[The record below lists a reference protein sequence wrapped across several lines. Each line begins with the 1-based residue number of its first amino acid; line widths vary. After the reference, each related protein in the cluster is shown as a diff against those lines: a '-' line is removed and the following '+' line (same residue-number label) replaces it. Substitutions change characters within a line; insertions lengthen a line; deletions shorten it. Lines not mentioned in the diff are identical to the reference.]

1 MYRKLVAAHA
11 NGCSMLLRK
20 NGDGVDFL
28 GTAFLVD
35 GTGYFLTCAH
45 TIQLDMDLAIV
56 PTQPINEWNNMT
68 QERVNTINVEVAQF
82 DTINDCA
89 LLKLKGDFTANV
101 MPNMFGDPHKLPV
114 GASVLYF
121 GYPFGDKGLHT
132 LKASSSI
139 ISSKAINNNG
149 TKHFQLDSMVHDGNS
164 GGPLVDVHTG
174 QIIGM
179 ISGKFNPSGN
189 SGGIMIGNYA
199 LGSESSISYA
209 TSIEY
214 GISLMKE
221 EGLNV

>member
-1 MYRKLVAAHA
+1 MFRKLVTAHA
-11 NGCSMLLRK
+11 NGCCMLVRK
-20 NGDGVDFL
+20 DTNSIEFL

-35 GTGYFLTCAH
+35 NKGYLLTCSH
-45 TIQLDMDLAIV
+45 TISLDMQLAIV
-56 PTQPINEWNNMT
+56 SPQPINEWNNMT
-68 QERVNTINVEVAQF
+68 QSRVNIIDVEISQF
-82 DTINDCA
+82 DTTNDCA
-89 LLKLKGDFTANV
+89 LLKIKTEVTINI
-101 MPNMFGDPHKLPV
+101 MPNIFGNPDKSPV
-114 GASVLYF
+114 GANILYF

-132 LKASSSI
+132 LKVSSSI

-149 TKHFQLDSMVHDGNS
+149 IKHFQLDSMVHDGNS

-189 SGGIMIGNYA
+189 SGAVMIGNYA

-214 GISLMKE
+214 GINLMKE

>member
-1 MYRKLVAAHA
+1 MFRKLVSAHA
-11 NGCSMLLRK
+11 NGCCMLLRK
-20 NGDGVDFL
+20 NDGGVEFL

-35 GTGYFLTCAH
+35 KKGYLLTCAH
-45 TIQLDMDLAIV
+45 TISLDMKLAIV
-56 PTQPINEWNNMT
+56 PPQPVNEWNNMT
-68 QERVNTINVEVAQF
+68 QEKVNIIDVEITQF
-82 DTINDCA
+82 DTTHDCA
-89 LLKLKGDFTANV
+89 LLKINAEVTVNV
-101 MPNMFGDPHKLPV
+101 MPNMFGDPDKSPV
-114 GASVLYF
+114 GANILYF

-132 LKASSSI
+132 LKVSSSI
-139 ISSKAINNNG
+139 ISSKAISNNN

-164 GGPLVDVHTG
+164 GGPLVDIHSG

-199 LGSESSISYA
+199 LGTESSISYA

-214 GISLMKE
+214 GINLMRE